1 MGFLERVK
9 AVIFDMDG
17 LMIDTERLYFDVER
31 LIARNFGKEVKD
43 ETLWKMMGRK
53 PLEAITVFAEDLG
66 LDISPRELL
75 SIRDDLFVKKL
86 INEVEAMPGLFD
98 ILNSIRGKLKMA
110 IATGSPN
117 KFLKIVLDKLK
128 IEDYF
133 DVFVTSDEVEK
144 GKPDP
149 EVYNTAAKRLGVMPA
164 ECIVLEDSSNGALA
178 GVTAGCYT
186 IAVPSVYT
194 NKQDF
199 SFVNYIARDLKD
211 AAEKINELICR
222 E

>member
-1 MGFLERVK
+1 MGRVE

-31 LIARNFGKEVKD
+31 TVARKFGKEVKD

-53 PLEAITVFAEDLG
+53 PLEAITIYAEELG

-75 SIRDDLFVKKL
+75 DIRDDLFAKKL

-98 ILNSIRGKLKMA
+98 ILNCFGGKLKMA
-110 IATGSPN
+110 IATGSPD

-133 DVFVTSDEVEK
+133 DVLQTSDEIEQ

-149 EVYNTAAKRLGVMPA
+149 EIYIKTADKLGIIPA
-164 ECIVLEDSSNGALA
+164 NCIVLEDSSNGALA
-178 GVTAGCYT
+178 GVRAGCYT
-186 IAVPSVYT
+186 IAVPSEYT
-194 NKQDF
+194 NRQDF
-199 SFVNYIARDLKD
+199 SFVHYIARNLKD
-211 AAEKINELICR
+211 AAEKINEVLSIGQ